1 MERLNRQQKTAAIVL
16 LCVFVMGVA
25 LFTRRLAG
33 AISQNLASGEAALY
47 AGLFATVVVA
57 ALRSLQRPT
66 MRLDAVGRSVI
77 ALILSL
83 VFVAGLTNEPLTVLA
98 CLVAVAAVIGL
109 SDRGSEAVVTVSS
122 AVTEP
127 SAASD
132 APVAQSELAEE
143 LSADAEDPAIS
154 FGCISLHRQSLG
166 DVERIEGAMALE
178 FGARE
183 LTKMVHVPLWPP
195 LASEPAVECQ
205 LEGLDGRV
213 RVPLAKRH
221 GFRIEVRLPEE
232 CDEPLAGTL
241 RFTATAACRAAAA

>member
-1 MERLNRQQKTAAIVL
+1 MERLTRQQKTAAIVL

-25 LFTRRLAG
+25 IFTRRLSG
-33 AISQNLASGEAALY
+33 AITQNLASGEAALY

-66 MRLDAVGRSVI
+66 MRLDAVGRSAL
-77 ALILSL
+77 ALIPSL
-83 VFVAGLTNEPLTVLA
+83 VFVAGLSNEPLTVLA
-98 CLVAVAAVIGL
+98 CLAAVAAVIGF
-109 SDRGSEAVVTVSS
+109 SDRGSAAVTVSS
-122 AVTEP
+122 VAAEP

-132 APVAQSELAEE
+132 APMAQSELAEA
-143 LSADAEDPAIS
+143 LSADAEDPVVS
-154 FGCISLHRQSLG
+154 FGCISLHRQSVG
-166 DVERIEGAMALE
+166 NVERIEGAMALE

-183 LTKMVHVPLWPP
+183 LTKTVHVPLWPP

-221 GFRIEVRLPEE
+221 GFRIEVRLPEA

-241 RFTATAACRAAAA
+241 RFTATAECRAAAA